1 MKLLINDANILI
13 DIVKL
18 DIVEAFL
25 SLDFNLH
32 TTDFVFS
39 ELKKSQQES
48 LTSANLQIIKTES
61 LDDFTGIMMLMNSH
75 IGLSFEDC
83 SVWHYAIKMNG
94 VLISGD
100 GLLRKKARISG
111 VEVRGI
117 IFIMEEIKVQEK
129 LPCGDCIQKLEE
141 LKSINERLP
150 KLEMDKLIQ
159 DWLHDF

>member
-48 LTSANLQIIKTES
+48 LTSANLQIK
-61 LDDFTGIMMLMNSH
+61 
-75 IGLSFEDC
+75 IGRASC
-83 SVWHYAIKMNG
+83 RVT
-94 VLISGD
+94 V
-100 GLLRKKARISG
+100 
-111 VEVRGI
+111 
-117 IFIMEEIKVQEK
+117 
-129 LPCGDCIQKLEE
+129 
-141 LKSINERLP
+141 
-150 KLEMDKLIQ
+150 
-159 DWLHDF
+159 